1 MNPLLEDMINAP
13 SRRGGSSRS
22 IRLGRWWRTSC
33 KHKPTG
39 ILLSCC
45 SLTSICHG
53 FTFLRCL
60 GLVSAKSLKLGLIDQ
75 VLEHDLPPSSGR
87 FWPRWWLLER
97 RWPIQQVAA
106 IISNATATKPR
117 PQFGR
122 LRPLKLKQNK
132 SIPIEVEL
140 IPKEEEEGHKTHPLI
155 PARKRIVI
163 YECVSDDG
171 LMMDG
176 HRPTPS
182 TKQTQTHGFQIFQ
195 IDSDALVQPTTF
207 KFPTTVKLLHK
218 KKSHRLRSKDVDFS
232 HFTPSKSSTLITTAQ
247 RRLTQPTSSTR
258 LRTERLR
265 KPSNEET
272 QNAGHEK
279 PLKKPENG
287 KPLTTT
293 RRISGR
299 SRAPKRS
306 IRFTKKKRTRI
317 KKKESRN
324 PKRHFYTFTR
334 GRGAWFFF
342 FYTFCRAMQ
351 STSKSFKAHYKI
363 DCCPVTAPLL
373 AQQCSRTSWTWC
385 DCGALQH
392 LWTQVFSIVQFQ
404 SKTRTISIS

>member
-13 SRRGGSSRS
+13 SRRSGSSRS

-132 SIPIEVEL
+132 LIPIEVEL

-218 KKSHRLRSKDVDFS
+218 KKKSHRLRSKDVDFS
-232 HFTPSKSSTLITTAQ
+232 RFTPSKSSTLITTAQ
-247 RRLTQPTSSTR
+247 RQLTQPTSSTR

-279 PLKKPENG
+279 PLKKTRKWETINNDPKNKRAESSTEEVNKVHKKKKKNQNQKEG
-287 KPLTTT
+287 KPK
-293 RRISGR
+293 S
-299 SRAPKRS
+299 
-306 IRFTKKKRTRI
+306 
-317 KKKESRN
+317 KETLL
-324 PKRHFYTFTR
+324 HFYE
-334 GRGAWFFF
+334 GEGGHGFFF
-342 FYTFCRAMQ
+342 LHF
-351 STSKSFKAHYKI
+351 
-363 DCCPVTAPLL
+363 L
-373 AQQCSRTSWTWC
+373 
-385 DCGALQH
+385 
-392 LWTQVFSIVQFQ
+392 
-404 SKTRTISIS
+404 

>member
-13 SRRGGSSRS
+13 SRRSGSSRS

-132 SIPIEVEL
+132 LIPIEVEL

-218 KKSHRLRSKDVDFS
+218 KKSHRLRFKDVDFS
-232 HFTPSKSSTLITTAQ
+232 RFTPSKSSTLITTAQ
-247 RRLTQPTSSTR
+247 RQLTQPTSSTR

-279 PLKKPENG
+279 PLKKTRKWETINNDPKNKRAESSTEEVNKVHKKKKKNQNQKEG
-287 KPLTTT
+287 KPK
-293 RRISGR
+293 S
-299 SRAPKRS
+299 
-306 IRFTKKKRTRI
+306 
-317 KKKESRN
+317 KETLL
-324 PKRHFYTFTR
+324 HFYE
-334 GRGAWFFF
+334 GEGGHGFFF
-342 FYTFCRAMQ
+342 LHF
-351 STSKSFKAHYKI
+351 
-363 DCCPVTAPLL
+363 L
-373 AQQCSRTSWTWC
+373 
-385 DCGALQH
+385 
-392 LWTQVFSIVQFQ
+392 
-404 SKTRTISIS
+404 

>member
-13 SRRGGSSRS
+13 SRRSGSSRS

-132 SIPIEVEL
+132 LIPIEVEL

-218 KKSHRLRSKDVDFS
+218 KKIA
-232 HFTPSKSSTLITTAQ
+232 STAFQ
-247 RRLTQPTSSTR
+247 RRRLQPFHSIEIQHIDHHGTATVNTADEFNPSSNREATKAIQWGN
-258 LRTERLR
+258 T
-265 KPSNEET
+265 KC
-272 QNAGHEK
+272 
-279 PLKKPENG
+279 
-287 KPLTTT
+287 
-293 RRISGR
+293 R
-299 SRAPKRS
+299 SWK
-306 IRFTKKKRTRI
+306 TI
-317 KKKESRN
+317 KKNQKMGN
-324 PKRHFYTFTR
+324 H
-334 GRGAWFFF
+334 
-342 FYTFCRAMQ
+342 
-351 STSKSFKAHYKI
+351 
-363 DCCPVTAPLL
+363 
-373 AQQCSRTSWTWC
+373 
-385 DCGALQH
+385 
-392 LWTQVFSIVQFQ
+392 
-404 SKTRTISIS
+404 